1 MKQVVGVISS
11 NKDKITYYYIQNNR
25 IKKGFNVIVRT
36 DKGLEFAKAVTD
48 VHPIDDTKL
57 KVNLNSIE
65 RVATKED
72 FYNNKENIRKA
83 NDALK
88 KCEKLIK
95 KYNLDMKILDANYTF
110 NRDQLIIRFY
120 SDVRIDFRDL
130 AKELASI
137 YKTRIELRQVG
148 VRDKAKEI
156 GGYGSCGQPLCCS
169 RYLKEFDPVSISMA
183 KDQNLSLN
191 PSKINGLCGRLLCCL
206 KYEESC
212 YKNCQKKL
220 PNVGKEVNIDGEIGK
235 VISIDILN
243 QKYKVALPNGNV
255 LEVKVNEAA

>member
-11 NKDKITYYYIQNNR
+11 NKDKITYYYIQNNI

-88 KCEKLIK
+88 KCEKLVK

-255 LEVKVNEAA
+255 LEVKVNETT